1 MSHHDSLPTPEAERY
16 SGVTYSTLRRKL
28 TPVGSVK
35 SGRRGRPMC
44 LWFVRDLDEIRVQR
58 QGGADHA

>member
-28 TPVGSVK
+28 TPVGYLRT
-35 SGRRGRPMC
+35 GRQGRPTC
-44 LWFVRDLDEIRVQR
+44 LWSVRDLDEIRAQR
-58 QGGADHA
+58 QGGGSDA